1 MKKFLLLLL
10 SALPLLCTAQ
20 QLENSLLWKI
30 TGNGLKEPS
39 YLFGTFHITCDAT
52 LSNKVKKAMD
62 NTTQL
67 YLEIDMTDPSLM
79 TVMFKHSVMKDGV
92 KMSQLASAEDY
103 ETVKKYVFKNTG
115 AMLTTIDNFKPAIV
129 EMMVLPKMLTCPIQS
144 VEQELIKLS
153 KQQEEK
159 VYGLETV
166 EYQMAVF
173 DAIPYQRQMDNLI
186 ELAKEDIENKAAEF
200 VKWMDLYKK
209 EDLKAIFELV
219 KEENSAEED
228 TELLDK
234 RNKNWIPEIEAAA
247 KVTPTFFGVGAAHLP
262 GENGVINLLRQKGYT
277 VEAVT
282 Q

>member
-1 MKKFLLLLL
+1 MKKLLLLLL
-10 SALPLLCTAQ
+10 SALPLVCTAQ

-39 YLFGTFHITCDAT
+39 YLFGTFHITCDAS

-67 YLEIDMTDPSLM
+67 YLELDMTDPSLTAAM
-79 TVMFKHSVMKDGV
+79 MKHSVMKNGV

-103 ETVKKYVFKNTG
+103 EVVKKYIYTNTG
-115 AMLTTIDNFKPAIV
+115 AMITMIDNFKPALV
-129 EMMVLPKMLTCPIQS
+129 EMMVLPKMLKCPMQS

-159 VYGLETV
+159 VYGLETI
-166 EYQMAVF
+166 EDQMVVF
-173 DAIPYQRQMDNLI
+173 DAIPYQQQMDKLI
-186 ELAKEDIENKAAEF
+186 ELAKEGMESQSAEF
-200 VKWMDLYKK
+200 EKLMEVYKK
-209 EDLKAIFELV
+209 EDLKAILNLI
-219 KEENSAEED
+219 KEENTAEENA
-228 TELLDK
+228 ELLDK

-262 GENGVINLLRQKGYT
+262 GENGVINLLRQRGYT
-277 VEAVT
+277 VEAVK

>member
-39 YLFGTFHITCDAT
+39 YLFGTFHITCDAS

-79 TVMFKHSVMKDGV
+79 ATMMKGSIMKNGV
-92 KMSQLASAEDY
+92 RMSQLASTEDY
-103 ETVKKYVFKNTG
+103 EAVKKYVFTNTG
-115 AMLTTIDNFKPAIV
+115 TMVTMIDNFKPAIV
-129 EMMVLPKMLTCPIQS
+129 EMMVLPKMLKCPMQS
-144 VEQELIKLS
+144 VEQELIKVC
-153 KQQEEK
+153 KEQQEK
-159 VYGLETV
+159 VYGLETI
-166 EYQMAVF
+166 EDQMAVF
-173 DAIPYQRQMDNLI
+173 DAIPYQQQMDKLI
-186 ELAKEDIENKAAEF
+186 EHAKEGIESQAGEF
-200 VKWMDLYKK
+200 DKMIEVYKK
-209 EDLKAIFELV
+209 EDLKAIMDLV
-219 KEENSAEED
+219 KEENTTEEGA
-228 TELLDK
+228 ELLDK
-234 RNKNWIPEIEAAA
+234 RNKKWIPKIEAAA

-277 VEAVT
+277 VEAVK